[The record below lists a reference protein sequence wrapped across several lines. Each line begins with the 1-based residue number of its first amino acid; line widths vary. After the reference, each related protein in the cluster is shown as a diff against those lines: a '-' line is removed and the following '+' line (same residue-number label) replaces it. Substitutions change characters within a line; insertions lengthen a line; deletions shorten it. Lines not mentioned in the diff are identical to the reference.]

1 MPVNVCSLMRCH
13 PRHES
18 EQFLCVL
25 RPLQWFIRAAS
36 IEYRILAN
44 VYRSETQERRPMSV
58 LAIIVIITAGVQVI
72 RKRRASLRIR
82 M

>member
-1 MPVNVCSLMRCH
+1 
-13 PRHES
+13 
-18 EQFLCVL
+18 
-25 RPLQWFIRAAS
+25 LQWFIRAAS